1 MKYFIIEN
9 NQQTG
14 PFSIYELKDKG
25 LTSDSLVWAEGM
37 KEWTP
42 AWQVEE
48 LKNFLYNTANSST
61 PPPVP
66 PVTPQPTAEA
76 AQPTPP
82 AEEPQPQKSHK
93 TGIIIGAIVLFFLLI
108 MIFTCPSKQDHEE
121 AIQEKI
127 SLAIDKSAGENDNV
141 FSQGMNVISKLF
153 ARQLSGPILDN
164 VLQYH
169 NYVLFST
176 TTIEWE
182 GKTHKA
188 SYGLFGHI
196 FTVDEE
202 DIVKVL
208 EKENMPSFSNN
219 NNNDESEDQQD
230 DKSTQDESHKDKSQS
245 IDDQV
250 VNSVGGMVKEKV
262 KEQTDS
268 TTGEGVSKIIDEVI
282 RFIKKQ

>member
-9 NQQTG
+9 NQQVG

-25 LTSDSLVWAEGM
+25 ITSDTLVWAEGM

-42 AWQVEE
+42 PWQVEE
-48 LKNFLYNTANSST
+48 LKAFLYNTTSTST

-66 PVTPQPTAEA
+66 PVTPQPTADA
-76 AQPTPP
+76 PQPTPSP
-82 AEEPQPQKSHK
+82 LAQQPQKNHK
-93 TGIIIGAIVLFFLLI
+93 TGIIIGAVVVLLLLI
-108 MIFTCPSKQDHEE
+108 MIFTCPSKKDHEE

-127 SLAIDKSAGENDNV
+127 SLAIDKSAGQSDDI
-141 FSQGMNVISKLF
+141 FSQGISILSKLF

-196 FTVDEE
+196 FTVDED
-202 DIVKVL
+202 DIVKAL
-208 EKENMPSFSNN
+208 EKESVPSFSDNQSDD
-219 NNNDESEDQQD
+219 NDNQQD
-230 DKSTQDESHKDKSQS
+230 DEAVEQDSVSNNS
-245 IDDQV
+245 SSVDQKLI
-250 VNSVGGMVKEKV
+250 NSVGNMVKDQVKEKADSAT
-262 KEQTDS
+262 KE
-268 TTGEGVSKIIDEVI
+268 GLGKIVDDIFD
-282 RFIKKQ
+282 FLKGL

>member
-25 LTSDSLVWAEGM
+25 ITSDSLVWAEGM

-48 LKNFLYNTANSST
+48 LKNFLYNTTSSST

-66 PVTPQPTAEA
+66 PVTPQPN
-76 AQPTPP
+76 
-82 AEEPQPQKSHK
+82 AEEAQLRPSEQGSQPQKNHK
-93 TGIIIGAIVLFFLLI
+93 TGIIIGAIVLLFLLI

-127 SLAIDKSAGENDNV
+127 SLAIDKSAGENGDV
-141 FSQGMNVISKLF
+141 FSQGMNMISKLF
-153 ARQLSGPILDN
+153 ARQFTGPILDN

-169 NYVLFST
+169 NYLLFST

-196 FTVDEE
+196 FTIDEE
-202 DIVKVL
+202 DIIKVL

-219 NNNDESEDQQD
+219 SNNESEDQQD
-230 DKSTQDESHKDKSQS
+230 DKSAQNDNHKDKSQS
-245 IDDQV
+245 LDQQV
-250 VNSVGGMVKEKV
+250 VNSVGGIVKEKV

-268 TTGEGVSKIIDEVI
+268 ITGDGVSKIIDEIVH
-282 RFIKKQ
+282 FVKGL